1 MKKIALAAGLTL
13 LAAVI
18 VAFPA
23 AAGGGGSSE
32 VNPGGIVVDD
42 NSACPGTDYTSIQ
55 AAVTASPA
63 GSKIQVCPGTYN
75 EQVVINKPL
84 TIDGV
89 S

>member
-1 MKKIALAAGLTL
+1 M
-13 LAAVI
+13 
-18 VAFPA
+18 
-23 AAGGGGSSE
+23 
-32 VNPGGIVVDD
+32 GIVVDD